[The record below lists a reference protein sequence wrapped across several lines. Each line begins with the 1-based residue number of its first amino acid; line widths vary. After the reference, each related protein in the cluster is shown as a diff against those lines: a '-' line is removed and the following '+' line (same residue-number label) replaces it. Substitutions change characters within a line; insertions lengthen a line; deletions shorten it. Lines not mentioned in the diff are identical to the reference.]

1 MMQKLLIALFMSAMT
16 LGSEARA
23 GEVLFQK
30 NACVACHSMDKKS
43 VGPSYKDV
51 AAKYK
56 ADKEAEARL
65 IRKVTEGGKGEWG
78 NIIMPPRGGKKSVPD
93 DDIKAMVKHILS
105 L

>member
-1 MMQKLLIALFMSAMT
+1 MRKLLIALWISF
-16 LGSEARA
+16 LPLA
-23 GEVLFQK
+23 GAVHANEGLFKK
-30 NACVACHSMDKKS
+30 NACVACHSADKKL

-65 IRKVTEGGKGEWG
+65 IKKVTEGGRGEWG
-78 NIIMPPRGGKKSVPD
+78 NIIMPPRGGKKDVPD
-93 DDIKAMVKHILS
+93 DDIKAMVKYILS